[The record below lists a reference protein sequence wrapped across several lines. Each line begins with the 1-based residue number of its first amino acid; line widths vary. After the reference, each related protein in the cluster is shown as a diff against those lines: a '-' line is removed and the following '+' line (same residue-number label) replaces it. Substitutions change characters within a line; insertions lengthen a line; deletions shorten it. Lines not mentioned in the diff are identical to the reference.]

1 MDKIDESELWLD
13 PPEIEQPN
21 IFPIEWR
28 TETAKFVDLYE
39 KAKRENW
46 NPSDLPWKEL
56 EPGDFSSDQRLA
68 IAYWS
73 SVLANFDASGPAA
86 FARALVHTY
95 EQHEED
101 PLRKCLFSITRD
113 EVNHEE
119 FCQRAIQRLWPG
131 APLNWEPKSKLEKLA
146 VRNLKWLSYNGS
158 RYWRGYQ
165 NAFGKY
171 RMPVL
176 FTSFFMGETAATT
189 LFHHMAK
196 NASHPLFQKG
206 FQNVGRDEARHM
218 AITLNLFEKE
228 APRLSEED
236 KELVTK
242 QLRAGFVFLSMIL
255 YEPPE
260 QFWQLPPDFLQVHRE
275 LEQVARDAGL
285 GVATLE
291 TKRQVWYDAM
301 LKVKGIA
308 EKFDI
313 EFPAMPE
320 VGISGKEIVDLDEE
334 SIIPVF

>member
-1 MDKIDESELWLD
+1 MDKSELWSE
-13 PPEIEQPN
+13 PPKIEQPN

-39 KAKRENW
+39 KAKREYW
-46 NPSDLPWKEL
+46 NPTDLPWKEL
-56 EPGDFSSDQRLA
+56 DPGDFTPEQRLA
-68 IAYWS
+68 IAYWF
-73 SVLANFDASGPAA
+73 SVLANFDSSGPAA

-119 FCQRAIQRLWPG
+119 FCQRVVEKIWPG
-131 APLNWEPKSKLEKLA
+131 APLNWEPKTELEKLA
-146 VRNLKWLSYNGS
+146 VRNLKWLYYNGS
-158 RYWRGYQ
+158 RYWKGYQ
-165 NAFGKY
+165 NAFNKHSL
-171 RMPVL
+171 PVL

-189 LFHHMAK
+189 LFHYMAK
-196 NASHPLFQKG
+196 NARHPVFQQG
-206 FQNVGRDEARHM
+206 FSNVGRDEARHM
-218 AITLNLFEKE
+218 AITLYLFEKE
-228 APRLSEED
+228 APRLSEEE
-236 KELVTK
+236 KLQVTR

-260 QFWQLPPDFLQVHRE
+260 QFWQLPPDFIDVHRE
-275 LEQVARDAGL
+275 LESVARAAGL

-301 LKVKGIA
+301 LKVKVIA
-308 EKFDI
+308 EKHGI

-320 VGISGKEIVDLDEE
+320 VGISGKEVVDLDEE